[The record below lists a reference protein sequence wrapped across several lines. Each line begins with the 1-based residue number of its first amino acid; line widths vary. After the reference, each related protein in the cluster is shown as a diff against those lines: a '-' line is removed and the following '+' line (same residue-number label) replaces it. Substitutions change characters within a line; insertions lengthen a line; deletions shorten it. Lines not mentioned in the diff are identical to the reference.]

1 MSKSERIELGNG
13 MILDIHEC
21 PQDDVGIMLSSEE
34 VLAGPIAV
42 GELIEDT
49 CKCTIAQDCSWFN
62 PTYHYDF
69 PTADQSLKESLK
81 EWENKLG
88 IKHQEMPWEKE
99 KKEEVKSIAIK
110 HVIFDGPATI
120 VFWDDG
126 TKTVVKCTDGD
137 DYSYEVGIAMATLK
151 KIFGESYGTY
161 RHAVRDAISD
171 AIDHELKKK
180 DRKKTLATRDILGLE
195 KIVEGLKK
203 AYGIKDKP

>member
-1 MSKSERIELGNG
+1 MNKSERIELGNG
-13 MILDIHEC
+13 MILEIQEC
-21 PQDDVGIMLSSEE
+21 PQDDVCTVASSD
-34 VLAGPIAV
+34 AV
-42 GELIEDT
+42 WAIDR
-49 CKCTIAQDCSWFN
+49 DCSWFN
-62 PTYHYDF
+62 PIDHYNF
-69 PTADQSLKESLK
+69 AAADQSLK

-99 KKEEVKSIAIK
+99 KEKEEVKSIAIK

-137 DYSYEVGIAMATLK
+137 SYSYDVGIAMATLK
-151 KIFGESYGTY
+151 KIFGESYSTY
-161 RHAVRDAISD
+161 KHAVSDAISD
-171 AIDHELKKK
+171 AIDRELKKK

-203 AYGIKDKP
+203 AYGIKHE